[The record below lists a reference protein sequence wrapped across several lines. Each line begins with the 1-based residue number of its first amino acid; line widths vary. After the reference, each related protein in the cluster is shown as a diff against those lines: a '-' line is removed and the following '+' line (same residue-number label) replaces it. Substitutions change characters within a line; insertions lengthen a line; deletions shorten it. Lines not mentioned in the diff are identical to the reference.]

1 MTSDWPLL
9 VLCPSTARYHW
20 EAEVRHWLGKE
31 SKLLAKSK
39 SAGGGEGDNGATA
52 ASSASPAA
60 NNNNNNNDDDDY
72 ESMIRNDQINVLTSG
87 KDAILKSSTR
97 VVICSIGL
105 IVNLV
110 NSNRIYPGFFRAI
123 IFDESHALKSK
134 STKRTKAV
142 VPILK
147 SATRCLL
154 LSGTPA
160 LAKPEEVRKAVIF
173 LLFCVHSYALSKSNV
188 HKLTLQFDFLSSQ
201 LWPQLSVLGSRR
213 KNNND
218 GSMMNTMIE
227 DENSSGIWCNESE
240 FMLKYAKGKEEEGK
254 KAR

>member
-60 NNNNNNNDDDDY
+60 NNNNNNDDDDY

-87 KDAILKSSTR
+87 KDTILKSSTR

-110 NSNRIYPGFFRAI
+110 NSNRINPGFFRAI

-160 LAKPEEVRKAVIF
+160 LAKPEEV
-173 LLFCVHSYALSKSNV
+173 H
-188 HKLTLQFDFLSSQ
+188 
-201 LWPQLSVLGSRR
+201 
-213 KNNND
+213 
-218 GSMMNTMIE
+218 
-227 DENSSGIWCNESE
+227 
-240 FMLKYAKGKEEEGK
+240 K
-254 KAR
+254 KAYFFVCILCQFNAH

>member
-1 MTSDWPLL
+1 MF
-9 VLCPSTARYHW
+9 A
-20 EAEVRHWLGKE
+20 
-31 SKLLAKSK
+31 
-39 SAGGGEGDNGATA
+39 
-52 ASSASPAA
+52 
-60 NNNNNNNDDDDY
+60 NDDDDY

-87 KDAILKSSTR
+87 KDTILKSSTR

-110 NSNRIYPGFFRAI
+110 NSNRICPGLFRAI

-160 LAKPEEVRKAVIF
+160 LAKPEEVRKKSDQHYF
-173 LLFCVHSYALSKSNV
+173 LVHVFCPFIHNV
-188 HKLTLQFDFLSSQ
+188 HKTYTTLNLTTLYTK
-201 LWPQLSVLGSRR
+201 LWPQLSVLGSR

-218 GSMMNTMIE
+218 GSMINTMIE
-227 DENSSGIWCNESE
+227 DENSNNSSGIWCDESE
-240 FMLKYAKGKEEEGK
+240 FMLKYAKGKELEAK
-254 KAR
+254 KSR

>member
-1 MTSDWPLL
+1 MLYHSSFYIYHILTPCIPPYYFLFIFYPGKTVQAIAAMSAYMTSDWPLL

-39 SAGGGEGDNGATA
+39 SAGGGEGDNNNNGGSTTA
-52 ASSASPAA
+52 ASSSASSSAA
-60 NNNNNNNDDDDY
+60 ANNNNNDDDDY

-87 KDAILKSSTR
+87 KDTILKSSTR

-110 NSNRIYPGFFRAI
+110 NSNRIYPGSFRAI

-160 LAKPEEVRKAVIF
+160 LAKPEEVRQ
-173 LLFCVHSYALSKSNV
+173 KS
-188 HKLTLQFDFLSSQ
+188 
-201 LWPQLSVLGSRR
+201 
-213 KNNND
+213 
-218 GSMMNTMIE
+218 
-227 DENSSGIWCNESE
+227 
-240 FMLKYAKGKEEEGK
+240 
-254 KAR
+254 

>member
-39 SAGGGEGDNGATA
+39 GGAGEGDNNNNGGSTTA
-52 ASSASPAA
+52 ASSSASSAAA
-60 NNNNNNNDDDDY
+60 NNNDDY

-87 KDAILKSSTR
+87 KDTILKSSTR

-160 LAKPEEVRKAVIF
+160 LAKPEEVK
-173 LLFCVHSYALSKSNV
+173 
-188 HKLTLQFDFLSSQ
+188 KL
-201 LWPQLSVLGSRR
+201 
-213 KNNND
+213 
-218 GSMMNTMIE
+218 
-227 DENSSGIWCNESE
+227 
-240 FMLKYAKGKEEEGK
+240 
-254 KAR
+254 

>member
-52 ASSASPAA
+52 ASSASSAAA
-60 NNNNNNNDDDDY
+60 NNNNDDDDDY

-87 KDAILKSSTR
+87 KDTILKSSTR

-110 NSNRIYPGFFRAI
+110 NSNRINPGFFRAI

-160 LAKPEEVRKAVIF
+160 LAKPEEV
-173 LLFCVHSYALSKSNV
+173 H
-188 HKLTLQFDFLSSQ
+188 
-201 LWPQLSVLGSRR
+201 
-213 KNNND
+213 
-218 GSMMNTMIE
+218 
-227 DENSSGIWCNESE
+227 
-240 FMLKYAKGKEEEGK
+240 K
-254 KAR
+254 KAYFFVCILCPFIRIEQIKCA